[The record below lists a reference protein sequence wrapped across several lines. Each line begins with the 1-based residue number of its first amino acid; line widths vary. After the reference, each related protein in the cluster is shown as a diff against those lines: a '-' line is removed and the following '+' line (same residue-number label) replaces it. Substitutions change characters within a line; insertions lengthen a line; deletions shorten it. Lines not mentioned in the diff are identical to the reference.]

1 MALNWPA
8 QTVGELLDYQ
18 LNWGAELGSDPIST
32 SSWTI
37 SDSSLTEDHAT
48 WLPYSSTIWLKNG
61 TPNNTYTVT
70 NTIMTAG
77 GRTFVQ
83 AVLIKVVSAS

>member
-1 MALNWPA
+1 MALNWP
-8 QTVGELLDYQ
+8 QETVGELLDYSI
-18 LNWGAELGSDPIST
+18 NWAKALTTDTIT
-32 SSWTI
+32 ASSWTI
-37 SDSSLTEDHAT
+37 SDPSLVEDHAT
-48 WLPYSSTIWLKNG
+48 FAPSATTIWLTGG

>member
-1 MALNWPA
+1 MALNWPSKSPN
-8 QTVGELLDYQ
+8 ELLDYQ
-18 LNWGAELGSDPIST
+18 INWSAELVTDTVTS

-37 SDSSLTEDHAT
+37 SDASLVEDHAT
-48 WLPYSSTIWLKNG
+48 TGPQTATIWLKNG

-83 AVLIKVVSAS
+83 AVNIKVVSPS